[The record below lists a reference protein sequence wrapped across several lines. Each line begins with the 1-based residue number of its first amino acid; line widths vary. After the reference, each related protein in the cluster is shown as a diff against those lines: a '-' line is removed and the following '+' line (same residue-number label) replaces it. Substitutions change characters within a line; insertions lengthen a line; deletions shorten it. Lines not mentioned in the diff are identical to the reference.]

1 MPLQHGRKLYCQLLV
16 DQHRYQLL
24 ERLAEKEGKR
34 TTALMRDMVYT
45 MLEKAVSVSDY
56 KAAEAADRAAW
67 ADSVKRRVEGRQRS
81 RQETQV
87 DA

>member
-1 MPLQHGRKLYCQLLV
+1 
-16 DQHRYQLL
+16 
-24 ERLAEKEGKR
+24 
-34 TTALMRDMVYT
+34 MREMVYT

-81 RQETQV
+81 KQETQV

>member
-24 ERLAEKEGKR
+24 ERLAANQGKR
-34 TTALMRDMVYT
+34 TTALMREMVYT

-81 RQETQV
+81 KQETKA